1 MLVKIGENIN
11 YIHFDAKY
19 RSELEIADY
28 YNVFGK
34 SDKKL
39 NEEIDKRDSLE
50 EKESIFK
57 DGDIYKM
64 HTYKDSILKTEGAYV
79 LYPGNKTEQF
89 FESDM
94 IIPSVGAFSL
104 TPGNDGVDE
113 NNLENFIR
121 EVLKTLLFKHGLI
134 NLNWKSLD
142 K

>member
-1 MLVKIGENIN
+1 
-11 YIHFDAKY
+11 
-19 RSELEIADY
+19 
-28 YNVFGK
+28 
-34 SDKKL
+34 
-39 NEEIDKRDSLE
+39 
-50 EKESIFK
+50 
-57 DGDIYKM
+57 
-64 HTYKDSILKTEGAYV
+64 
-79 LYPGNKTEQF
+79 
-89 FESDM
+89 M